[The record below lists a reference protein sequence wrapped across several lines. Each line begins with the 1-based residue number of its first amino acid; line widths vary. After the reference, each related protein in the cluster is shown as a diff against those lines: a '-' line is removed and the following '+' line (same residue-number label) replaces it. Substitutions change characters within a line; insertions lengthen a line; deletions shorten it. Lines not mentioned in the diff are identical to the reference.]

1 MNKLELNND
10 HFGEVLNILQEEAAE
25 IIQSSSK
32 VKRFGLDSTYGSK
45 VSNRESLEE
54 EIGDFL
60 CIVKILTANGIL
72 DMGNIEKSINAKE
85 QKLAD
90 WSPTLTQYLKNV

>member
-1 MNKLELNND
+1 MNKLEINTE
-10 HFGEVLNILQEEAAE
+10 HFAEVLNILQEEAAE
-25 IIQSSSK
+25 IIQGASK
-32 VKRFGLDSTYGSK
+32 VKRFGLDNSYGK
-45 VSNRESLEE
+45 AVSNRENLEE

-72 DMGNIEKSINAKE
+72 DMSNIEKSINAKE
-85 QKLAD
+85 EKLAK